1 MDDKVKVACSINRVQ
16 NTVLTLGKLAVG
28 LSINSVSVL
37 SEAFHSGLDLAAGAD
52 SFCGSPDISQAG

>member
-1 MDDKVKVACSINRVQ
+1 MDDKVKVAALSIGS